1 MPQLDRLGRR
11 RAETQTRGLRPL
23 FPLLPHA
30 WLSRALRIAMPEAI
44 WDELDARAAAERRGG
59 ETRARALGR
68 VLMGLMER
76 APAAASARGHWLD
89 WERDKAQ
96 RMLGAGGRA
105 A

>member
-11 RAETQTRGLRPL
+11 RAATQGRGLRPL
-23 FPLLPHA
+23 FPLLPRA
-30 WLSRALRIAMPEAI
+30 WLSRALRIAMPEPA
-44 WDELDARAAAERRGG
+44 WAELEARAEVELRGG

-76 APAAASARGHWLD
+76 AHAAAGARVHWLD
-89 WERDKAQ
+89 WERDKAL
-96 RMLGAGGRA
+96 RLLGAGGRA